1 MMVLRAG
8 GQGRDEGGSKPSLG
22 RLSRALWTETLYII
36 YNSVQD
42 QELSVLKVMK
52 ALPKQIEQYAS
63 EEVFMYT
70 AQYIF
75 VLTS

>member
-1 MMVLRAG
+1 
-8 GQGRDEGGSKPSLG
+8 
-22 RLSRALWTETLYII
+22 
-36 YNSVQD
+36 
-42 QELSVLKVMK
+42 MK

-75 VLTS
+75 VLTSWNSAHL